1 MGAQQMGKKCLYG
14 KIISRMFAPQI
25 EEKIAPPRIIPS
37 LVEGFNAIAGR
48 IYLILFPVLLDL
60 FLWFGPLVR
69 VKKLLLP
76 TLTRATELSANA
88 YGEGAEAIIQQS
100 NVIWTEMLEEFNLFF
115 ALRTYPVGVTSLMVS
130 QGKTANPLGS
140 PLILEMN
147 SARGALLVIIFLSII
162 GIIFGSLY
170 FSLVARSTDKKLSA
184 LNFPVFLRLSG
195 QSIVLTLLLIL
206 LLSVLGLPAMCLISS
221 IMLFLPSLGTLP
233 YMLFGL
239 MAVWVMM
246 PLVFT
251 PHGIFMG
258 EMKTQRSIVT
268 SVKFVRASMAGTG
281 IFFIFVI
288 LIGYGL
294 DMLWSTPGAENWMM
308 LVGIIGHGFISSG
321 LLAASFVFYR
331 DGLAWLSE
339 VVRSKE
345 IQKARQADL

>member
-1 MGAQQMGKKCLYG
+1 MHPYG

-25 EEKIAPPRIIPS
+25 DDKVAPPRIIPS
-37 LVEGFNAIAGR
+37 IVEGFNAIAGR
-48 IYLILFPVLLDL
+48 VYLILFPVLLDL

-69 VKKLLLP
+69 VKKLLMP
-76 TLTRATELSANA
+76 TLTRATELSAGA
-88 YGEGAEAIIQQS
+88 YGEGADAIIQHS
-100 NVIWTEMLEEFNLFF
+100 NELWTELLEGFNLFF
-115 ALRTYPVGVTSLMVS
+115 ALRTYPVGITSLMVS
-130 QGKTANPLGS
+130 QDKSTNPLGS

-147 SARGALLVIIFLSII
+147 SARGALLVLILLTLL
-162 GIIFGSLY
+162 GIVLGSLY

-184 LNFPVFLRLSG
+184 LSIPVFLRLSS
-195 QSIVLTLLLIL
+195 QSIILTLLLVV
-206 LLSVLGLPAMCLISS
+206 LLSVLGLPAMCFISS

-233 YMLFGL
+233 FMIFGL

-268 SVKFVRASMAGTG
+268 SIKFVRASMAGTG
-281 IFFIFVI
+281 IFFICVI

-294 DMLWSTPGAENWMM
+294 DMLWSTPGAESWMM

-339 VVRSKE
+339 VVRAKE

>member
-1 MGAQQMGKKCLYG
+1 
-14 KIISRMFAPQI
+14 
-25 EEKIAPPRIIPS
+25 
-37 LVEGFNAIAGR
+37 
-48 IYLILFPVLLDL
+48 
-60 FLWFGPLVR
+60 
-69 VKKLLLP
+69 
-76 TLTRATELSANA
+76 
-88 YGEGAEAIIQQS
+88 
-100 NVIWTEMLEEFNLFF
+100 MLEEFNLFF

-147 SARGALLVIIFLSII
+147 STRGALLVIIFLSII
-162 GIIFGSLY
+162 GIFFGSLY
-170 FSLVARSTDKKLSA
+170 FSLIARSTDKKLSA

-195 QSIVLTLLLIL
+195 QSLVLTLLLVL
-206 LLSVLGLPAMCLISS
+206 LLSVLGLPAMCFISS

-268 SVKFVRASMAGTG
+268 SVKFVRASMAGHG
-281 IFFIFVI
+281 IFPHLCTDWLRLDNAVVRRAQRADDAGGVI
-288 LIGYGL
+288 GR
-294 DMLWSTPGAENWMM
+294 WF
-308 LVGIIGHGFISSG
+308 HFSG

-331 DGLAWLSE
+331 DGLAG
-339 VVRSKE
+339 
-345 IQKARQADL
+345 